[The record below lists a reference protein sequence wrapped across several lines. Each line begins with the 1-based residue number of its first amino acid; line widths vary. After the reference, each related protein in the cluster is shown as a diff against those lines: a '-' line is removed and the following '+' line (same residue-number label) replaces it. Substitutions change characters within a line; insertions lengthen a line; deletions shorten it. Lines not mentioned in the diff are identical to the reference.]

1 MVKLRL
7 TRRGKKKQPF
17 YRIVAMDV
25 TAARQGQTLGLVG
38 TYDPLHA
45 EMKIDEEVALL
56 WLNRGAQMSETV
68 ESLFRS
74 QGILARWRG
83 LEGKVRE
90 DALQKDKPARRRKL
104 ATQTEVPE
112 EEAADVSETVQ
123 ETADV
128 PETVQETADAPE
140 TVQEP
145 ADAPETVQEPAP
157 EEASVDAEEIQPEAE
172 ASESPESK
180 EQA

>member
-7 TRRGKKKQPF
+7 TRRGKRKQPF

-25 TAARQGQTLGLVG
+25 TSARQGLALDLVG

-45 EMKIDEEVALL
+45 EMKIDEEIALL

-74 QGILARWRG
+74 QGILARWKG

-104 ATQTEVPE
+104 ATQTEIPE
-112 EEAADVSETVQ
+112 EEAADAPKIVQ
-123 ETADV
+123 EA
-128 PETVQETADAPE
+128 ADAPE
-140 TVQEP
+140 TAQEAVDVP
-145 ADAPETVQEPAP
+145 ETAQETAPETVQEPAP
-157 EEASVDAEEIQPEAE
+157 EEASADAEKARPEAE
-172 ASESPESK
+172 ASESPESEK
-180 EQA
+180 QA